1 MFVVLLVVNCNRIS
15 LYYCGLSM
23 RGRVKALAI
32 VTQKIMYVAVI
43 WCISIG
49 IITVIDY

>member
-15 LYYCGLSM
+15 LYYCGEL
-23 RGRVKALAI
+23 RGRAKALG
-32 VTQKIMYVAVI
+32 TQKTMYVAVI